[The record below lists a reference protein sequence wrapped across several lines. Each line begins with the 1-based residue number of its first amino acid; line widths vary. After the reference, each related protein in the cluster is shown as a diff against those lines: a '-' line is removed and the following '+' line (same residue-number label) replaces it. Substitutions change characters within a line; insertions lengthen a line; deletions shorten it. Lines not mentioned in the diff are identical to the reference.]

1 MGGWLERNR
10 AYVLAAL
17 CTAVAAGLFLVWF
30 NRPRPHPV
38 VISTPVST
46 PTLLPLPSPTPA
58 PLRVYVTGAVRQ
70 PDVYVLPPG
79 SIVKDAVQAAGG
91 PDSDA
96 DLDRVNMALQLADQ
110 QHVHV
115 PRQGEE
121 ATSLSLTS
129 AVQPAG
135 DASAPVNINTASLE
149 ELDTLPGVGPAIAQR
164 IVEYRTANGP
174 FETVE
179 EIMLVQGIGPA
190 TFARLQERI
199 VVN

>member
-17 CTAVAAGLFLVWF
+17 CTAVAAGLLLIWF
-30 NRPRPHPV
+30 NRPRPRPI
-38 VISTPVST
+38 VISTPAPT
-46 PTLLPLPSPTPA
+46 PTPMPLPTPTPA

-79 SIVKDAVQAAGG
+79 SIVKDAVEAAGG
-91 PDSDA
+91 PASDA
-96 DLDRVNMALQLADQ
+96 DLDRLNMALQLADQ

-115 PRQGEE
+115 PRQGESTTTLSP
-121 ATSLSLTS
+121 TSPANLGDPS
-129 AVQPAG
+129 AL
-135 DASAPVNINTASLE
+135 VNINTASLE
-149 ELDTLPGVGPAIAQR
+149 ELDTLPGIGPAIAQR

-174 FETVE
+174 FETIE
-179 EIMLVQGIGPA
+179 ELMLVQGIGPA
-190 TFARLQERI
+190 TFAKLQERI